1 MTWQGAQLFKS
12 ADGGSTYDAVLQSIT
27 AASIGTA
34 NTVLGDFTGG
44 NIFDYVNT
52 VSVTLQSGGPLVS
65 YTQLQVLNG
74 SGAFLLGVHGR
85 WEVCQYMTATLTAT
99 NTYTLSGLLRGRR
112 GTEWVQGL
120 HAAGERF
127 VLVNAQSWHRPNPG
141 TAQIG
146 LARLFKG
153 VTFRAS
159 LASATAQSFTNSA
172 VGLKPY
178 APVQLTGTRDGS
190 NNLTINWI
198 RRSRIGGEW
207 RDFVNIPVGET
218 SELYDVEIYSSGAFT
233 TLLRT
238 FSSLTTPTAS
248 YTAAQQSADG
258 YTPGNT
264 IYMRVFQISSS
275 VGRGT
280 KLEGSV

>member
-12 ADGGSTYDAVLQSIT
+12 ADGGSTYDAVLQSIN
-27 AASIGTA
+27 AATIGTA
-34 NTVLGDFTGG
+34 AGVLGDFTGG
-44 NIFDYVNT
+44 NVFDYTNS
-52 VSVTLQSGGPLVS
+52 VSVVLQSGGPLVS

-74 SGAFLLGVHGR
+74 SGAFVLGAAGR

-112 GTEWVQGL
+112 GTEWAQGL
-120 HAAGERF
+120 HAAGDKF

-153 VTFRAS
+153 VTFRAN

-172 VGLKPY
+172 MGLKPY

-207 RDFVNIPVGET
+207 RDFVEIPSGEA
-218 SELYDVEIYSSGAFT
+218 SLLFDVEIWNSSYT

-238 FSSLTTPTAS
+238 FSGLTSTTTP
-248 YTAAQQSADG
+248 YTAAEQTTDG
-258 YTPGNT
+258 TTPGNPV
-264 IYMRVFQISSS
+264 YVRVYQISSQ